1 MLLRVEGLSAR
12 YGAVPVLHEV
22 DLEVAAGE
30 AVALLGANGAGKT
43 TTLRA
48 ISGLV
53 RPSAGAVRV
62 DGRLLSGRPPHEA
75 VAAGVGHVPE
85 GRRVF
90 ARMTVAENLA
100 MGAYV
105 RGRPDPADLAR
116 VHALFPVLAERSG
129 QLAGTLSGGEQQMLA
144 LGRALMGRPRLL
156 LLDEPS
162 LGLAPQV
169 VETVLAA
176 VTSLVAD
183 GTAVLLVEQDVGLAL
198 GDAAGA
204 HVLATGRMVLSGRA
218 ADLRDDPRVAA
229 AYLGA

>member
-1 MLLRVEGLSAR
+1 VLLQVEGLSAR
-12 YGAVPVLHEV
+12 YGAVPVLHQV
-22 DLEVAAGE
+22 DLDVDAGE

-48 ISGLV
+48 VSGLV
-53 RPSAGAVRV
+53 RPSAGTVRLG
-62 DGRLLSGRPPHEA
+62 GRVLSGRPPHEA

-85 GRRVF
+85 GRRLF

-100 MGAYV
+100 MGAYA
-105 RGRPDPADLAR
+105 RRRPDPADLAR
-116 VHALFPVLAERSG
+116 VHALFPVLQERAA
-129 QLAGTLSGGEQQMLA
+129 QLAGTLSGGEQQMVA

-156 LLDEPS
+156 LLDEPA
-162 LGLAPQV
+162 LGRAPQV

-198 GDAAGA
+198 GVASRA
-204 HVLATGRMVLSGRA
+204 HVLATGRVVLSGRSE
-218 ADLRDDPRVAA
+218 DLRDDPRLAA
-229 AYLGA
+229 AYLGG